1 MYAIITGQIWIKL
14 KIILLNSLNRMSTE
28 IIGQLPN
35 GTKYHPVK

>member
-14 KIILLNSLNRMSTE
+14 KIILLNSLNKMSFE

-35 GTKYHPVK
+35 GTK

>member
-14 KIILLNSLNRMSTE
+14 KIILFNILNKMSTE

-35 GTKYHPVK
+35 GTKYHSVK

>member
-14 KIILLNSLNRMSTE
+14 QTILFNSLNRMSTE

-35 GTKYHPVK
+35 GKKYHPVK